1 MLTRMTRILVVVVLG
16 AVGLTPASDA
26 IAQELVLQTVEFH
39 SPAVD
44 RTMKY
49 NILLPRGYEEST
61 ERYPVL
67 YLLHGVGRNYTA
79 WARSNGAQFYAGL
92 YADMIVV
99 MPDGGN
105 SWYINFAES
114 TEGQTNNWAD
124 YIVWDVVNHV
134 DWHYRT
140 IAKRE
145 GRAIAGQSMGGY
157 GALTLGLRN
166 PDMFISIG
174 SMSGALAHA
183 RQAAARLRGEAP
195 PRSPRRRSP
204 EEQAAFEAQQRQPDP
219 LIGIDGFSSQ
229 VERNPSG
236 TVFSTAEQ
244 ADAFDPFVLIHDVP
258 ADELPHIYID
268 CGTEDDN
275 PSDDHPRGL
284 MAVSKELA
292 QILMDKDVPFDYM
305 QMGGGHDA
313 SYWIKA
319 IGHLMS
325 VQYEVM
331 QRALGQRP
339 AGRRRAN

>member
-67 YLLHGVGRNYTA
+67 YLLHGVGQSYTA
-79 WARSNGAQFYAGL
+79 WGRSNGAPFYAGL
-92 YADMIVV
+92 YDDLIVV

-105 SWYINFAES
+105 SWYINYSES
-114 TEGQTNNWAD
+114 TDGQTNNWAD
-124 YIVWDVVNHV
+124 HIVWDVVNHV

-145 GRAIAGQSMGGY
+145 GRAIAGLSMGGY
-157 GALTLGLRN
+157 GAITLGLRN
-166 PDMFISIG
+166 PDMFVSIG
-174 SMSGALAHA
+174 STGGALAHS
-183 RQAAARLRGEAP
+183 RQAAARLRGEWP
-195 PRSPRRRSP
+195 PRPPRQRSP
-204 EEQAAFEAQQRQPDP
+204 EEQAAFEAFQRQPDP
-219 LIGIDGFSSQ
+219 LIGIDGFNSQ
-229 VERNPSG
+229 VERTPGG
-236 TVFSTAEQ
+236 TVFATPEQ
-244 ADAFDPFVLIHDVP
+244 ADAFDPFVLIHKVP
-258 ADELPHIYID
+258 ADQLPHIYID
-268 CGTEDDN
+268 CGTEDVR
-275 PSDDHPRGL
+275 PSADHPQGML
-284 MAVSKELA
+284 GAAKEFA

-305 QMGGGHDA
+305 QMAGGHNP
-313 SYWIKA
+313 SYWIES
-319 IGHLMS
+319 IGHIMS

-339 AGRRRAN
+339 AGRRRSN